1 MQEVSDRYQLKL
13 DHVLSVPVDLREMKA
28 AQIPNPSIHRTEE
41 LMNLHTTE
49 LDESNSRISVSVEES
64 KEESDEANTSE
75 LAQDVE
81 LLYEL
86 MDEKDAEAKQLK
98 REFKELQESYDEVQN
113 VLEEAQMI
121 IAEQQEQL
129 AVYRQEVAVS
139 KSNIEALKIRNFILA
154 SNGQGATDEIRK
166 MMEEYQEMHEELER
180 LRQNQNSSEVEMLR
194 LRKQGS
200 FSSKNADHDQGN
212 GNISERGEKRREN
225 ARGLKENQF
234 ENVSTG
240 IKIKES
246 SEETEELIDRL
257 RSEKQHWQEYANRLV
272 LTIVE
277 CGLSPEE
284 LLEASEERSS
294 SRASSENSERWRTY
308 ALRLLNEVVNSD
320 PSKLTDFDRK
330 LLRRHSEE
338 LVKLSIG
345 NTSNVGENRAL
356 QTTSSAGCERQTRAN
371 FAQTRR
377 RKIDKLKDFFKGR
390 KVH

>member
-139 KSNIEALKIRNFILA
+139 KSNIEALKVRFI
-154 SNGQGATDEIRK
+154 
-166 MMEEYQEMHEELER
+166 YVH
-180 LRQNQNSSEVEMLR
+180 
-194 LRKQGS
+194 
-200 FSSKNADHDQGN
+200 
-212 GNISERGEKRREN
+212 
-225 ARGLKENQF
+225 
-234 ENVSTG
+234 
-240 IKIKES
+240 
-246 SEETEELIDRL
+246 LIL
-257 RSEKQHWQEYANRLV
+257 MA
-272 LTIVE
+272 
-277 CGLSPEE
+277 
-284 LLEASEERSS
+284 
-294 SRASSENSERWRTY
+294 
-308 ALRLLNEVVNSD
+308 
-320 PSKLTDFDRK
+320 
-330 LLRRHSEE
+330 
-338 LVKLSIG
+338 
-345 NTSNVGENRAL
+345 
-356 QTTSSAGCERQTRAN
+356 
-371 FAQTRR
+371 
-377 RKIDKLKDFFKGR
+377 
-390 KVH
+390 

>member
-1 MQEVSDRYQLKL
+1 MTIVKENMLCFTTLHKPASPHRP
-13 DHVLSVPVDLREMKA
+13 LSINSAYFRNVGGAAIYLR
-28 AQIPNPSIHRTEE
+28 H
-41 LMNLHTTE
+41 
-49 LDESNSRISVSVEES
+49 
-64 KEESDEANTSE
+64 NTKH
-75 LAQDVE
+75 DVE

-86 MDEKDAEAKQLK
+86 MEEKDAEAKQLK
-98 REFKELQESYDEVQN
+98 RDFKELQECYDEVQN

-129 AVYRQEVAVS
+129 AIYRQEVAVS

-180 LRQNQNSSEVEMLR
+180 LRQDQKPSEVGILP

-200 FSSKNADHDQGN
+200 FSSNNADHEQGN
-212 GNISERGEKRREN
+212 GNISEREERRREN
-225 ARGLKENQF
+225 GGRLKENQI

-240 IKIKES
+240 IKTGES
-246 SEETEELIDRL
+246 SNETAELIDRL

-272 LTIVE
+272 RTIVE

-294 SRASSENSERWRTY
+294 SRVSSEDSERWRTY

-320 PSKLTDFDRK
+320 PSKLTDFDRQ
-330 LLRRHSEE
+330 LLKRHNEE
-338 LVKLSIG
+338 LVKLSRG
-345 NTSNVGENRAL
+345 NISNVGESRAL
-356 QTTSSAGCERQTRAN
+356 QTMPSAVSERQTRAN

-390 KVH
+390 RVH